1 MIENRMLPSPPS
13 MLKWDFSPRAAC
25 PTMITISSARPAAIA
40 QPVRRMAR
48 SRSWPSIQASAS
60 ANSAIDSENFIGLNQ
75 SGAPTRV
82 RWSITASPAATS
94 ASAAMPAASQ

>member
-1 MIENRMLPSPPS
+1 
-13 MLKWDFSPRAAC
+13 
-25 PTMITISSARPAAIA
+25 MITISSARPAAIA

-60 ANSAIDSENFIGLNQ
+60 ANSAIESENFIGLNQ

-82 RWSITASPAATS
+82 RWSTTASPAVDERERRHACGEPVE
-94 ASAAMPAASQ
+94 AGVAPAGVGEQCAHRIP